1 MNTIKNE
8 QRIINTLNFPIAFCG
23 VIYAALF
30 IISLFNLSYKNTII
44 PMAWSTLVGGFM
56 SSGLLLN
63 SKKTAGFTA
72 GFTLMGLVY
81 YAVSG
86 STMGFLFTVGMAY
99 LLLLVCK
106 SFEYDKIFYS
116 SALISVVIGL
126 FLGLVYEPA
135 LKLVV
140 ALAES
145 VENKSFVFG
154 IVDDVYSLLFS
165 DVLRELFYYKD
176 YGGALIIDNKLFSGA
191 LNIFLYTKNEPASF
205 VAKFLT
211 GRYFSNIFL
220 PVGVFLA
227 LFSRVRDKYQISFC
241 SSVLI
246 SILLGNNVFLSLFLS
261 LYNPFIYFA
270 YLLCIGI
277 DYILCSIIDIR
288 VGFSV
293 SANVFEMIRFID
305 KPVYFILIG
314 LLSSVLMYFAVTL
327 VLSKYDFDTHKIPPR
342 NIRNMIKYLGGEK
355 NIVELEQGIVY
366 VKNPNLINILQID
379 CLINENAVT
388 LNSEDYD
395 LLKKYYD

>member
-44 PMAWSTLVGGFM
+44 PMVWSTLVGGFM

-135 LKLVV
+135 LKLVAV
-140 ALAES
+140 LAES
-145 VENKSFVFG
+145 VENNSFVFG

-165 DVLRELFYYKD
+165 DDLRELFYYKD

-270 YLLCIGI
+270 YLFCIGI

-314 LLSSVLMYFAVTL
+314 LLSSVLM
-327 VLSKYDFDTHKIPPR
+327 LS
-342 NIRNMIKYLGGEK
+342 
-355 NIVELEQGIVY
+355 
-366 VKNPNLINILQID
+366 LIHI
-379 CLINENAVT
+379 
-388 LNSEDYD
+388 
-395 LLKKYYD
+395 